1 MDMIVLTNWRL
12 SVNVKW
18 NNKFEKFADTRDSLT
33 VAIFASWNSHSS
45 SYERGEE
52 FPSTLTT
59 TRTLRFILTAGYCFM
74 ADTLGLFVEAVVNN
88 RGNGLLVQLHVLGKM
103 SYVLSVITG
112 SAPGGG
118 ADSLRYNIEFEILIV
133 L

>member
-1 MDMIVLTNWRL
+1 
-12 SVNVKW
+12 
-18 NNKFEKFADTRDSLT
+18 
-33 VAIFASWNSHSS
+33 
-45 SYERGEE
+45 
-52 FPSTLTT
+52 
-59 TRTLRFILTAGYCFM
+59 M

-118 ADSLRYNIEFEILIV
+118 AGESLRYNIEFEILIV

>member
-1 MDMIVLTNWRL
+1 
-12 SVNVKW
+12 
-18 NNKFEKFADTRDSLT
+18 
-33 VAIFASWNSHSS
+33 
-45 SYERGEE
+45 
-52 FPSTLTT
+52 
-59 TRTLRFILTAGYCFM
+59 M

-88 RGNGLLVQLHVLGKM
+88 GGNGLLVQLHVLGKM